1 MGYLETDIDS
11 SLHCFLKSSSFY
23 GIRGVI
29 LGTLNRDHHSGWIM
43 IFHDISSTWNAGRL
57 DRIVW
62 KTMNFRTTTL
72 WGRDDSI
79 YSLKPIPNP
88 PPKGR
93 ENRLSFHRRSVVPP
107 GEDEDRNSQQ
117 LFSHEFFQGPLRG
130 VVWPGNY
137 PKPPIHSNSQ
147 QGELA
152 IKLLDVQRSL
162 LIYSPKIDTWQLLVH
177 YILHLFP
184 SQLKH
189 ITHGSQMR
197 VPQSRIQNKCFPQVN
212 QVSSIKFC
220 YDCSCKHVRHR
231 NLWDSIMVPLCSIIF
246 WARDLIPQPPS
257 LMRKPWELCVWL
269 KLRRGDL
276 ECHLT
281 GWLRY
286 RVGLGTPRKKT

>member
-1 MGYLETDIDS
+1 MKI
-11 SLHCFLKSSSFY
+11 
-23 GIRGVI
+23 GIPAAV
-29 LGTLNRDHHSGWIM
+29 S
-43 IFHDISSTWNAGRL
+43 
-57 DRIVW
+57 
-62 KTMNFRTTTL
+62 
-72 WGRDDSI
+72 
-79 YSLKPIPNP
+79 
-88 PPKGR
+88 
-93 ENRLSFHRRSVVPP
+93 
-107 GEDEDRNSQQ
+107 Q
-117 LFSHEFFQGPLRG
+117 LFPACATQVVSDEFFRDKKGSCLTWQL
-130 VVWPGNY
+130 
-137 PKPPIHSNSQ
+137 SETTNSIQ
-147 QGELA
+147 FTTRRTS
-152 IKLLDVQRSL
+152 KLLDVQRSL

-220 YDCSCKHVRHR
+220 YDCSCKHVRHH